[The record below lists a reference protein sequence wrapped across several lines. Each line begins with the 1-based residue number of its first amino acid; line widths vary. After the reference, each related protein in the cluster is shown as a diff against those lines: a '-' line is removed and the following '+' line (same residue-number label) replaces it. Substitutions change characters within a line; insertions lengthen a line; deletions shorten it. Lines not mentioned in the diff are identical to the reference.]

1 MGVRSSVDVVYSW
14 SFQGRPWLCKVAER
28 QMLRP
33 SFVPPPPIRI
43 LRDLTRTGLTWSR
56 PAPPRSSGWRSC
68 RRTSRSSCQSWPPT
82 SIGVF
87 GRDMMAALIGGQRD
101 PKVRAQ
107 MARARM
113 LAKIPQLVEAFGG
126 RFSDHHGFRLTPML
140 ARIDALTID
149 IDAVQER
156 TEPRTGPFRPA
167 GGPPR

>member
-1 MGVRSSVDVVYSW
+1 
-14 SFQGRPWLCKVAER
+14 
-28 QMLRP
+28 
-33 SFVPPPPIRI
+33 
-43 LRDLTRTGLTWSR
+43 
-56 PAPPRSSGWRSC
+56 
-68 RRTSRSSCQSWPPT
+68 
-82 SIGVF
+82 
-87 GRDMMAALIGGQRD
+87 MMAALIGGQRD

-149 IDAVQER
+149 IDAVQVR